1 MESLEG
7 TAYTIKEIN
16 AMNNC
21 HVFTVA
27 AFCSLKQLTE
37 VQEVW
42 KTVFTNV
49 DTLYCID
56 KTSSEGIFNVLYIT
70 QMLHSQMHWY
80 MTQIYYAKN
89 YNSTVVQLL
98 TIFKYK
104 VSVYVSTT
112 QLYA

>member
-21 HVFTVA
+21 HVFTAA
-27 AFCSLKQLTE
+27 AFCSLKQLSE

-56 KTSSEGIFNVLYIT
+56 KTSSEGTFNVLYI
-70 QMLHSQMHWY
+70 SQMHAF
-80 MTQIYYAKN
+80 TNALVHDRNLLCK
-89 YNSTVVQLL
+89 QLQQYCCL
-98 TIFKYK
+98 IANH
-104 VSVYVSTT
+104 
-112 QLYA
+112 L